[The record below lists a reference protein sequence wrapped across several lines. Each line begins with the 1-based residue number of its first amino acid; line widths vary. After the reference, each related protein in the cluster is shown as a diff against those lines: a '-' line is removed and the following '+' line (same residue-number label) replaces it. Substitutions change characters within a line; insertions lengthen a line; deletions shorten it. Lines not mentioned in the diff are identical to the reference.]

1 MRPCS
6 GFLEAPF
13 SRVSTPRRGQASIA
27 AALRPRAGFLD
38 KRPAL
43 HEQEWVDHHECF
55 TVCGHPRAHA
65 NRWLCFGPSYSAFGR
80 GSFFSSISFATVSL
94 CRLAGHC
101 APQWR
106 RFRWPLTGFF
116 GFCFA
121 FSLLVLAPPF
131 RFRIPPSLP
140 CRFRPG
146 LPGVSSV
153 SPFPPP
159 LSWKVRCTGFP
170 LGGFSLLAAALRSCA
185 AERNSGA
192 GYKPNGLGP
201 VRFLHIQQIMMMK
214 GGQFSALVCGLGSL
228 GVLLALCADG

>member
-65 NRWLCFGPSYSAFGR
+65 NRCLCFGPSYSAFGR

-106 RFRWPLTGFF
+106 KFRWPLTGFC
-116 GFCFA
+116 FCFA

-140 CRFRPG
+140 FRFRPG

-153 SPFPPP
+153 SPFPP
-159 LSWKVRCTGFP
+159 FP
-170 LGGFSLLAAALRSCA
+170 GRSGAPAFLGGGFRYLLQLCEAAPLR
-185 AERNSGA
+185 E
-192 GYKPNGLGP
+192 
-201 VRFLHIQQIMMMK
+201 IQVQVTNPM
-214 GGQFSALVCGLGSL
+214 V
-228 GVLLALCADG
+228 